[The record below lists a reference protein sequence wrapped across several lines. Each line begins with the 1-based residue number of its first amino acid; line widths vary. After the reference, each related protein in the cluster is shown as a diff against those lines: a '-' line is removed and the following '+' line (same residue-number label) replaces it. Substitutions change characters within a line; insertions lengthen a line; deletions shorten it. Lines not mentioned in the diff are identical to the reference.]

1 MPCYTGDMNRPGRSA
16 PRRAFVNLPSDAGP
30 GLYRLPRD
38 YISFTIDTSL
48 LLGGYWWGPSR
59 SMKDGVSTDR
69 AAPLDLAQDKL
80 VAYAKALSPATLR
93 IGGTEADHVRYKSGA
108 KAVRAL
114 GMEAS
119 TEERPDAAVPVHR
132 YAMGKGLWKRIHR
145 FVGRARLKLL
155 FTVSAGPSDR
165 DEAGVWLDGN
175 LRKLVAYSRRKG
187 LSVAVWEL
195 GNEVNGFP
203 FIYGLKHR
211 VGPGRYGRDFA
222 RFAALLKDLEPES
235 LLAGPSSAV
244 WPRVGEPNPL
254 IPGFCAS
261 AAAAFLDV
269 VTWHYYPQQS
279 SRGKIAVLRCDEG
292 TMLKPRNLDAV
303 RKAARRIRKS
313 VERAKRCRPS
323 HRPVRNWVTETA
335 HALYGGEPGLSDT
348 FASTL
353 WWLDELGVLAQEGVS
368 KVFRQSLIGSD
379 YGLLSQEEIR
389 PRPDYY
395 AALLWKRFMGRR
407 VLDPKELVEDAD
419 PYLRVYIHGDGKG
432 ALSILGV
439 NIHRRRASRL
449 MLRPAPG
456 TDGSAFASAERL
468 ILCGHG
474 GFTSRI
480 LSVNGVSAEED
491 LIFAPEA
498 EETMGKYRIRAL
510 SQEETAGRYEIPP
523 LAALLLRID
532 TGTPGRQA

>member
-1 MPCYTGDMNRPGRSA
+1 MNRPGRSA
-16 PRRAFVNLPSDAGP
+16 PRRILVNLSSGS
-30 GLYRLPRD
+30 GQELYHLPRD

-59 SMKDGVSTDR
+59 SMKEGVSTDR
-69 AAPLDLAQDKL
+69 AAPLDLAQEKL
-80 VAYAKALSPATLR
+80 IAHARALSPATLR

-114 GMEAS
+114 GIEAPV
-119 TEERPDAAVPVHR
+119 EERTDAAVQVHK
-132 YAMGKGLWKRIHR
+132 YAMGKGLWKRVHR
-145 FVGRARLKLL
+145 FVMKAKLKLL
-155 FTVSAGPSDR
+155 FTVSAGPPDR
-165 DEAGVWLDGN
+165 DETGQWLDGN
-175 LRKLVAYSRRKG
+175 LRKLAAYTRRKG

-211 VGPGRYGRDFA
+211 VSPGRYGRDFA
-222 RFAALLKDLEPES
+222 RFAALLKEMLPGS

-254 IPGFCAS
+254 IPGFCSS

-303 RKAARRIRKS
+303 RRAARRIRKA
-313 VERAKRCRPS
+313 VERAKHCRPS
-323 HRPVRNWVTETA
+323 HRPVLNWVTETA
-335 HALYGGEPGLSDT
+335 HALYGGEPGLSDS
-348 FASTL
+348 FVSTL

-379 YGLLSQEEIR
+379 YGLLSQETIE

-395 AALLWKRFMGRR
+395 ATLLWKRYMGRQ
-407 VLDPKELVEDAD
+407 VLDPKKLVEDAN

-439 NIHRRRASRL
+439 NIHRRRMSRL
-449 MLRPAPG
+449 MLQAAPG
-456 TDGSAFASAERL
+456 TEGSVFASAERL
-468 ILCGHG
+468 LLGAHG
-474 GFTSRI
+474 GFTSRT
-480 LSVNGVSAEED
+480 LSVNGVPAEED
-491 LIFAPEA
+491 LIFAPEGK
-498 EETMGKYRIRAL
+498 ETSEKYRIRAL
-510 SQEETAGRYEIPP
+510 SQEEAAGRYEIPP
-523 LAALLLRID
+523 LAALLLRIN
-532 TGTPGRQA
+532 TGLAGRQA